1 MLLSKMLEQPPTAC
15 ADARRGAAFSP
26 LFSEEPGLALLE
38 RVPPPPPP
46 LERMKLACNRVL
58 SEASLLLLTLASA
71 TLATLLIVRPA
82 FVLKFEQ
89 DQKRPWRGCTRI
101 SWVSV
106 LATVLIVAALPFLL
120 SFLGRSR

>member
-1 MLLSKMLEQPPTAC
+1 MILSKMLEQQPAC
-15 ADARRGAAFSP
+15 DARRGAAFSQ
-26 LFSEEPGLALLE
+26 LFAEEPGLRLE
-38 RVPPPPPP
+38 EQGPPPAPP
-46 LERMKLACNRVL
+46 LERMKLACSRVL
-58 SEASLLLLTLASA
+58 SETSLLLLALAGA

-106 LATVLIVAALPFLL
+106 LATLAIVTVLPCLL
-120 SFLGRSR
+120 GVLGRKR